1 MDSHLYRSGTAGAGA
16 PDRPSGLYH
25 QQARRKASQRD
36 AKLLE
41 TSRFQILSLNN
52 AVLDCTAQ
60 NVHCE
65 HAPVVLQATGLQNYM
80 LGDRIVCRSM
90 PTSPTVENNYMLGDR
105 IVCRSTPTYP
115 TAELNITGHRGAD
128 VEYRAGSI
136 CREQSVRGQVRPAQ
150 NEGSAHPPPRRG
162 LAAQRNW
169 VGAPAARRTNPPAAQ
184 FIDAEPAPPQRGLA
198 AQGYWVPGCSPSNGV
213 SVDGVPRDSVL
224 SPADVFNNGRWNLA
238 VGAELCWLLLLGAC
252 LCAPELMGRLTRWLI
267 RDERALLS
275 ALVVLAASAV
285 PDTAEALLHALL
297 SRSPPPLVQSFAA
310 IHEAS
315 APVASLLYAL
325 YLFWSAR
332 GFRIPLRMF
341 GAIGRATRWLVR
353 TAIAAITVTGGT
365 GCGWR
370 FSQKAVHVFGC
381 IAVVYTFT
389 SLVTQGDGGRS
400 CMRETDAR
408 GARLTRATSHLACP
422 GTVPC
427 ERVIAGVGGVHTAMF
442 EADNLPVRLGGGGST
457 NLADGRSSMALVRT
471 AEVNQNC
478 SLVVASYPSPAPTD
492 PRRRGGQPTVD
503 DGQWPLLVGRGKL
516 FSVSGT
522 NGPSTQG
529 GPADGRRRPVAAT
542 CRSRQAILPLRHQWT
557 LDAGGGSRRSTNDQ
571 WPPLATNDCLTEV
584 PPPPW

>member
-1 MDSHLYRSGTAGAGA
+1 MVLWDPRGVLRGSFPPPLVFPLLCVLCVSCECVSPKVVPSTFGRTNSKLRGSLLGSACALASMDSHLYGSGTAGAGA

-150 NEGSAHPPPRRG
+150 EEGSAHPPPRRG
-162 LAAQRNW
+162 LAQRNW
-169 VGAPAARRTNPPAAQ
+169 VGAPAARRTNPPAAR

-198 AQGYWVPGCSPSNGV
+198 AQRYWVPGCPPSDGV

-315 APVASLLYAL
+315 APSPPYSMRSI
-325 YLFWSAR
+325 FS
-332 GFRIPLRMF
+332 
-341 GAIGRATRWLVR
+341 GA
-353 TAIAAITVTGGT
+353 
-365 GCGWR
+365 
-370 FSQKAVHVFGC
+370 Q
-381 IAVVYTFT
+381 
-389 SLVTQGDGGRS
+389 
-400 CMRETDAR
+400 
-408 GARLTRATSHLACP
+408 
-422 GTVPC
+422 
-427 ERVIAGVGGVHTAMF
+427 
-442 EADNLPVRLGGGGST
+442 GGS
-457 NLADGRSSMALVRT
+457 ASRSA
-471 AEVNQNC
+471 C
-478 SLVVASYPSPAPTD
+478 SAPSAARRAGSSAPPSRPSPSPAA
-492 PRRRGGQPTVD
+492 
-503 DGQWPLLVGRGKL
+503 
-516 FSVSGT
+516 
-522 NGPSTQG
+522 
-529 GPADGRRRPVAAT
+529 PAAAGASRRRPCTCLAASPSCT
-542 CRSRQAILPLRHQWT
+542 R
-557 LDAGGGSRRSTNDQ
+557 SRRS
-571 WPPLATNDCLTEV
+571 
-584 PPPPW
+584 